1 MAYDPILTSFIAVGV
16 VGGVAVVMNVSA
28 DWGVT
33 HELAKATD
41 NWTSPLVSRRYE
53 RNAKLF
59 ERRTKEVA
67 VLRAHGYNAAYERG
81 EGALREPEPA
91 GPADAPPGSGANGS
105 DLPERHTVVVIYQR
119 T

>member
-28 DWGVT
+28 DWGLT
-33 HELAKATD
+33 HELAQATD
-41 NWTSPLVSRRYE
+41 NWTTPLVSRRYA
-53 RNAKLF
+53 RDAKLF

-67 VLRAHGYNAAYERG
+67 VLRAHGYNPAYERG
-81 EGALREPEPA
+81 EGDLRQPVPVPVEDDLEPA
-91 GPADAPPGSGANGS
+91 QT
-105 DLPERHTVVVIYQR
+105 PERTTVVVIYQR